1 MRNAN
6 SLGPEDYEIKNL
18 IANSAFMESVNGLR
32 SKWSIPKNGFQSN
45 KLENVWREEHE
56 EKLEEL
62 RADIKSL
69 RKEFKLGIRWQT
81 ALHFYLF
88 SNNPLMLRV
97 QSPWRLN
104 FTYEGTI
111 TDHNNVD
118 DINLEVDGETTQA
131 EVAEAQ
137 RAIKHL
143 DKKPKKQ
150 LIVNADRDNQAFKM
164 YQSGRSHQQ
173 IADWLNDR
181 YVGSFNTDHVAKII
195 KRVQKRRAQGHP
207 TSD

>member
-1 MRNAN
+1 MRSAN

-18 IANSAFMESVNGLR
+18 IANSAFMESVNRLR

-88 SNNPLMLRV
+88 SNNPLMLRI

-111 TDHNNVD
+111 TDFNNVD

-131 EVAEAQ
+131 EITEAQ
-137 RAIKHL
+137 RTIKHL

-164 YQSGRSHQQ
+164 YQSSCSHQQ

-195 KRVQKRRAQGHP
+195 KRVQQRRVQGHP